1 MGVGTRTGGAALAV
15 VACLL
20 AGCTTQPPGGRPE
33 TPTDTPAAEPT
44 PLDDYDTDGVAV
56 ERSPFC
62 DRVSPTGIEHAL
74 DAAASSHRDYGN
86 GDRIRLPDGT
96 RSIAHE
102 YGCEW
107 RGSDGVT
114 ARAWVFVPPITRAR
128 AGRLVD
134 AALAGRC
141 ARTGSGDF
149 GTPSVAARC
158 RTEGSV
164 ERSWRGLFG
173 DAWLVCTLTGPEA
186 ADVPAARASQWC
198 VSVLEAARA

>member
-1 MGVGTRTGGAALAV
+1 VRTAGAALAA

-20 AGCTTQPPGGRPE
+20 TGCSTDLPGGEEPS
-33 TPTDTPAAEPT
+33 PPSDTPAAEPT
-44 PLDDYDTDGVAV
+44 PLDAYDTTGVAV

-74 DAAASSHRDYGN
+74 DAAASSHRDWGN

-96 RSIAHE
+96 RQIAHE

-107 RGSDGVT
+107 RGPDGLT

-134 AALAGRC
+134 EALAGRC
-141 ARTGSGDF
+141 AETGSGDF
-149 GTPSVAARC
+149 GTPSVAVRC
-158 RTEGSV
+158 RTDEGV

-173 DAWLVCTLTGPEA
+173 DAWLVCTLAGPEGA
-186 ADVPAARASQWC
+186 SVPEERVSPWC
-198 VSVLEAARA
+198 VSVLAAARA